1 MREIYWAARAESVT
15 PSVFRLHPSCMP
27 ETRPNGTDLRRAIL
41 DESRHLLVAEG
52 YDNLSM
58 RKIARAVGCS
68 ATSIYLHFE
77 NKDALIHALIDEGM
91 EKLHEQLAAA
101 SDEPAPQARLND
113 LAHAYVRFGL
123 DNPEYY
129 QVMFQLHPQRME
141 RYPVENYRRARRN
154 LELHAEALADGVK
167 IGVFRMESP
176 DTGAHV
182 LWSALHGLVSLL
194 LAERVDVK
202 VADEAFIEAAVRHS
216 LDGFRA

>member
-1 MREIYWAARAESVT
+1 
-15 PSVFRLHPSCMP
+15 MP
-27 ETRPNGTDLRRAIL
+27 ESRSNGTDLRRAIL
-41 DESRHLLVAEG
+41 DESRYLLVADG

-77 NKDALIHALIDEGM
+77 NKDALIHALIYEGM
-91 EKLHEQLAAA
+91 ERLHERLVEA
-101 SDEPAPQARLND
+101 SDEAEPLARLNA

-123 DNPEYY
+123 ENPEYY

-141 RYPVENYRRARRN
+141 RYPVENYRRARLN
-154 LELHAEALADGVK
+154 LEIHAQALADGVK
-167 IGVFRMESP
+167 AGVFDVESA

-182 LWSALHGLVSLL
+182 LWTALHGLVSLL

-202 VADEAFIEAAVRHS
+202 VADETFIDAAVRHA